1 MYPSTTRPSGDL
13 FAGFASSLV
22 PPRARA
28 ALIHLTLS
36 AAIAALVFLPLY
48 FYWYPD
54 VLFESAGGRDL
65 FLLIVGVDVTI
76 GPLITLII
84 FVPGKRGLLFDLVVI
99 AILQST
105 ALSYG
110 VWVLFESRPVYIA
123 YVLDRYEIVRANGF
137 PDGELE
143 KAHKSGYDSL
153 SWTGPRLVGVKLP
166 TDPDESFNLGISG
179 MGGVDAQYYPRY
191 YVPYDDVRGEVKAK
205 GQPIALLRKRNP
217 QRNPQIDQA
226 IAAVGRKESELRFI
240 PMRAGKTDLAV
251 LVDPNDGGIL
261 RITSLNPWAE

>member
-1 MYPSTTRPSGDL
+1 M
-13 FAGFASSLV
+13 
-22 PPRARA
+22 PPRVRA

-36 AAIAALVFLPLY
+36 ATVAALVFLPLR

-65 FLLIVGVDVTI
+65 FLLIVSVDVTI

-123 YVLDRYEIVRANGF
+123 YVLDRYELVRANGF
-137 PDGELE
+137 PSGELE
-143 KAHKSGYDSL
+143 NAHKAGYDQL
-153 SWTGPRLVGVKLP
+153 PWTGPKLVGVKLP
-166 TDPDESFNLGISG
+166 TDPDESFKLGISG
-179 MGGVDAQYYPRY
+179 MSGVDAQYYPRY
-191 YVPYDDVRGEVKAK
+191 YVPYDEVRAEVKAK
-205 GQPIALLRKRNP
+205 GQPIAVLRKRNP
-217 QRNPQIDQA
+217 RGNPQIDQA
-226 IAAVGRKESELRFI
+226 IAAVGRSEADLRFI

-251 LVDPNDGGIL
+251 FVDAKDGTL
-261 RITSLNPWAE
+261 LKITSLNPWAE